1 MVYFCPSKPKLS
13 DSMFEALKI
22 VIPAEAEILTG

>member
-22 VIPAEAEILTG
+22 VIPAEAGIQE